1 MAGQANKIRIIEALK
16 IFSGILVLGV
26 MLWETFS
33 EYRSLDE
40 VNLQLFRENIHLIL
54 FFLVSF
60 NTLCV
65 LTLVIERIVRR
76 QLPNRSLCV
85 QMIVGLLSI
94 FVFSGGVWGFLPR
107 QFYLVSLLLACM
119 PGVFSFIS
127 LSDILKENRRSLQ
140 QGRRVLPGSPATI
153 FLTAIFIAVTV
164 STTLL
169 ITPGSA
175 AKPISFADA
184 IFTSAS
190 AISITG
196 LTSIDIS
203 STLTPLGKL
212 VVLADFQVGAMG
224 VMTFI
229 YYILLMLGRRL
240 NMEDSSTLS
249 SILDEEKAFEI
260 PRLLLTIVGVSL
272 LVELIGAVMLYITW
286 QGNPAVPQDLLWFYA
301 IFHSVSAF
309 CNAGITLFPQGL
321 EQPGIVNN
329 FGGQA
334 IMLTLILAGTLG
346 FGVYLEGITRLR
358 KWCKKKVNHCR
369 WSTHSWLVIRV
380 NLIVL
385 IVGVVGLAL
394 LCLLDHAEHA
404 HNIGFNVLWES
415 LWNTIGRSAGFNLSD
430 LSEYG
435 PVYHIYMCML
445 MFVGGNP
452 AGTGGGVFAPVV
464 AICAMEIVRVL
475 SGRQDLE
482 LHQRRIARHTVERA
496 MATVILSI
504 LFIIVSTVIL
514 LLIERLFGEGD
525 VDVMSMLFLE
535 VSAYTTTGYTII
547 SPAELTVASKLF
559 ISLNMVFG
567 RMGMFACMLLFIKH
581 QPPQAFRYPETRL
594 PLN

>member
-54 FFLVSF
+54 FFWVSF

-107 QFYLVSLLLACM
+107 QFFLVSLLLACM
-119 PGVFSFIS
+119 TGVFSFIS
-127 LSDILKENRRSLQ
+127 LSDILKENRHSLQ
-140 QGRRVLPGSPATI
+140 QVRRVLPGAPATI

-358 KWCKKKVNHCR
+358 KWCKKKVNHRR

-385 IVGVVGLAL
+385 IVGIVGLAL